1 MKTFTA
7 KPKELER
14 QWHLVDASGQVM
26 GRLATQVA
34 CLLMGKNKPVFTRNV
49 DTGDFVVVINVSKI
63 RVTGK
68 KETDKMY
75 YRHSGYPGGFKAASY
90 REVVAQHPTRAFEKA
105 VKGMLP
111 RTRLGAAMYRKLK
124 VYAGAEH
131 PHAGQLASASKAAP
145 AAGAPAAPE
154 VKPQPEAAA

>member
-1 MKTFTA
+1 MKTFTV
-7 KPKELER
+7 KSKDIDR
-14 QWHLVDASGQVM
+14 QWRLVDASEKIL

-34 CLLMGKNKPVFTRNV
+34 CLLMGKNKPVFTRNL
-49 DTGDFVVVINVSKI
+49 DTGDFVVVINVAKI

-111 RTRLGAAMYRKLK
+111 HNRLGAAMYRKLK

-131 PHAGQLASASKAAP
+131 PHSGQLTGAAKVE
-145 AAGAPAAPE
+145 APTGPD
-154 VKPQPEAAA
+154 